1 MGAFDVAL
9 GVRLTLSGSRV
20 RLLMMVGG
28 VAAAVALMLGIS
40 GALPAAAERIGKT
53 TGRGVEPV
61 AEGEA
66 RAEGVRARL
75 SVGLWRG
82 HQVRVLLVAKTGSP
96 AVAPPGV
103 PRTPA
108 PGEVFVSPA
117 LAAALAGPRGA
128 ELAPRLPGKVAGTVA
143 REGLVGPDELY
154 AVAGA
159 SAGALDGVG
168 GFEGWAADFAKP
180 AGGLFAG
187 QSAYVDGTG
196 MRQSSSPAEAM
207 PLVLGLAAVGLIT
220 PLLVLV
226 GTSTRLS
233 AAARERRAS
242 AMRLVGA
249 APRQLRRLGA
259 VEGAIVG
266 VLGAVAGLL
275 LFYLLRAP
283 VAAAIPI
290 PDGLYAGD
298 VAPPLG
304 VTLATILGVPVLT
317 AAAGVLSLRRALST
331 PLAARRQVAR
341 SGAGLLRLAPLAA
354 GLLALSIVYADRGA
368 LATGAFH
375 AKALLFGGGAACLV
389 GLAIGA
395 AALSRV
401 AGALLARWGPGLASQ
416 FAGRRLLTDPA
427 GAARTITGTALVVVV
442 VGWLMAFLPMLTS
455 GQHEGNGHLIG
466 VLPARTVVVTLA
478 DDSDVDS
485 SVAGVRAVPGV
496 TGVVAFREVTLLPP
510 GAEMASDTDMAD
522 PSVDQ
527 GVRAVVA
534 DCAALGAVL
543 GDAVSGCRP
552 GTVQRLS
559 TSVFE
564 ADVLAAAG
572 ELAPDGSGPAV
583 PLPGGIDT
591 LTLPGGLTQ
600 DVPYGFAVRGDL
612 LVPPALLAGWDE
624 PGRWFPT
631 LLVATDGREDTVEAV
646 RTGLGAT
653 AMALPPTTPGESAE
667 LARSE
672 SDGYRQAALI
682 AALAV
687 VLTGGLSLAVTT
699 ADAVRERY
707 RVHAA
712 LTAMGTPARLLRR
725 GVLLHTAVPLLLN
738 IGLAILVTAATSW
751 LYVRVTAQAA
761 AVVRLPWAGYAAIG
775 AAAVVASLLATAAV
789 LPFVRAAT
797 RPDALRTE

>member
-28 VAAAVALMLGIS
+28 VAAAVALMLGMA

-61 AEGEA
+61 GGGEA
-66 RAEGVRARL
+66 RTEGVRARL
-75 SVGLWRG
+75 SVGVWRG
-82 HQVRVLLVAKTGSP
+82 HQVRVLLVAKAGST
-96 AVAPPGV
+96 AVTPPGV
-103 PRTPA
+103 PRTPGQ
-108 PGEVFVSPA
+108 GEVFVSPA
-117 LAAALAGPRGA
+117 LAAALDGPRGA
-128 ELAPRLPGKVAGTVA
+128 ELAPRLPGKVAGTVD

-154 AVAGA
+154 AIAGI
-159 SAGALDGVG
+159 SAGAFDGVG
-168 GFEGWAADFAKP
+168 ATGEWAPDFAKP

-249 APRQLRRLGA
+249 TPRQLRRLGA

-266 VLGAVAGLL
+266 VLGAAAGLA

-290 PDGLYAGD
+290 QDGLYAGD

-304 VTLATILGVPVLT
+304 VTLAVLLGVPVLT
-317 AAAGVLSLRRALST
+317 TAAGVLSLRRALST

-389 GLAIGA
+389 GLAISG
-395 AALSRV
+395 AALSRL

-427 GAARTITGTALVVVV
+427 GAARTVTGTALVVVV
-442 VGWLMAFLPMLTS
+442 VGWLMAFLPLLTS
-455 GQHEGNGHLIG
+455 SQNEGNGHLIG
-466 VLPARTVVVTLA
+466 VLPGSTVVVTLA
-478 DDSDVDS
+478 ADSDVDGA
-485 SVAGVRAVPGV
+485 VAGARAVPGV
-496 TGVVAFREVTLLPP
+496 TGAVPFRDVTLRRP
-510 GAEMASDTDMAD
+510 GVPVPDEMDLDN

-534 DCAALGAVL
+534 DCGALGTLL
-543 GDAVSGCRP
+543 GTPVPGCRP

-559 TSVFE
+559 TSEFE
-564 ADVLAAAG
+564 AHALAGAG
-572 ELAPDGSGPAV
+572 RLAPDGKGRAV
-583 PLPGGIDT
+583 PVPRGIDT
-591 LTLPGGLTQ
+591 VTLPDGLTR
-600 DVPYGFAVRGDL
+600 DVSFGFTVRGDL
-612 LVPPALLAGWDE
+612 LVPPAMLAGWDE
-624 PGRWFPT
+624 PGQWFPT
-631 LLVATDGREDTVEAV
+631 LLVATDGRADTVEAV
-646 RTGLGAT
+646 RTSLGAT

-725 GVLLHTAVPLLLN
+725 GVLLHTGVPLLLN

-751 LYVRVTAQAA
+751 LYVRVTAQAL
-761 AVVRLPWAGYAAIG
+761 AVVRLPWTGYAAIG

>member
-1 MGAFDVAL
+1 MRAFDVAL

-20 RLLMMVGG
+20 RLLMMIGG
-28 VAAAVALMLGIS
+28 VAAAVALMLGMA

-66 RAEGVRARL
+66 RTDGVRARL

-82 HQVRVLLVAKTGSP
+82 HQVRVLLVAKAGAS

-103 PRTPA
+103 PRTPGQ
-108 PGEVFVSPA
+108 GEVFVSPG

-128 ELAPRLPGKVAGTVA
+128 ELAPRLPGTVVGTVE

-159 SAGALDGVG
+159 STAALDGVG
-168 GFEGWAADFAKP
+168 ATEGWAADFAKP

-249 APRQLRRLGA
+249 TPRQLRRLGA

-266 VLGAVAGLL
+266 VLGAVAGLA

-283 VAAAIPI
+283 VTAAIPI
-290 PDGLYAGD
+290 QDGLYAGD

-304 VTLATILGVPVLT
+304 ATLAVLVGVPVLT
-317 AAAGVLSLRRALST
+317 TAAGVLSLRRALST

-341 SGAGLLRLAPLAA
+341 AGAGLLRLAPLAA

-389 GLAIGA
+389 GLAISG
-395 AALSRV
+395 AALSRL

-427 GAARTITGTALVVVV
+427 GAARTVTGTALVVVV
-442 VGWLMAFLPMLTS
+442 VGWLMAFLPLLTP
-455 GQHEGNGHLIG
+455 GQNEGNGHLIG
-466 VLPARTVVVTLA
+466 VLPERTVIVTLA
-478 DDSDVDS
+478 ADSDVDDA
-485 SVAGVRAVPGV
+485 VAGARAVPGV
-496 TGVVAFREVTLLPP
+496 TEAVAFRDLTLLPP
-510 GAEMASDTDMAD
+510 GAKMASDTDLD
-522 PSVDQ
+522 NPSVDQ

-543 GDAVSGCRP
+543 GKAVPGCRP
-552 GTVQRLS
+552 DTVQRLS
-559 TSVFE
+559 TSDFE

-572 ELAPDGSGPAV
+572 KLAPDGAGPAI
-583 PLPGGIDT
+583 PIPDGLDT
-591 LTLPGGLTQ
+591 LTLPDGLTR
-600 DVPYGFAVRGDL
+600 DVSYGFTVLGDL

-631 LLVATDGREDTVEAV
+631 LLVATDGRDGTVEAV
-646 RTGLGAT
+646 RTSLGAT
-653 AMALPPTTPGESAE
+653 ATVLPPTTPGEAAE

-725 GVLLHTAVPLLLN
+725 GVLLHTGVPLLLN
-738 IGLAILVTAATSW
+738 IGLAIVVTAATSW
-751 LYVRVTAQAA
+751 LYVRVTAQAEL
-761 AVVRLPWAGYAAIG
+761 VVRLPWAGYAAIG
-775 AAAVVASLLATAAV
+775 AAAVAASLLATAAV